1 MDFFK
6 TLGFTIICLVIML
19 PAGCGY
25 QLSGTGPGL
34 SKGSSTIAIPVFKN
48 SSPEPGIERS
58 ITARVR
64 ESFIRDGRLKLV
76 NMQKAYLIFTG
87 IINHYELRPVSFDDN
102 DNVTEYWVIMSIEVK
117 VRNTSNDKYLVN
129 RKFNSKWDY
138 KVSSEVLTS
147 ERARINAID
156 QASRDFAE
164 KMIGIIIEGF

>member
-1 MDFFK
+1 MNFFK
-6 TLGFTIICLVIML
+6 TLGFTTICLIIIL

-34 SKGSSTIAIPVFKN
+34 SNGTRNIAIPVFKN
-48 SSPEPGIERS
+48 SSSEPGIERS

-76 NMQKAYLIFTG
+76 NKQKAYLIFTG
-87 IINHYELRPVSFDDN
+87 IINHYELRPVSFDDS
-102 DNVTEYWVIMSIEVK
+102 DNVTEYWVIMNIDVK
-117 VRNTSNDKYLVN
+117 VRDTSNDRYLVDQQ
-129 RKFNSKWDY
+129 FNSKWDY
-138 KVSSEVLTS
+138 KVTSEVLTS
-147 ERARINAID
+147 ERARIDAID